1 MRPLEP
7 LKTVGLSSDTAIS
20 SIEAAYLLTDGL
32 DIFEKDVV
40 LSRPYSPELREA
52 LFSVLGEKGQLDLPH
67 YRQVEELVTQAH
79 IQAIKDLLEAVGL
92 QKPDVIGY
100 LGHTVLHRPQFKI
113 SYQIGDAQKV
123 ADTFQTQVVGRFA
136 QSDLVAGG
144 QGAPLYASFYDA
156 LTREEEKPLAVL
168 DIGGLASVTYIG
180 PNGELEAFV
189 IGPGNILINA
199 WMNRRLGAEMDF
211 NGENAIKGKP
221 DERVIQKLLKYKYF
235 SKDPPK
241 AADRQEFDELMQD
254 VEGMSVPDGA
264 ATLTLFVARL
274 IAQSISRYIPQPL
287 KKVIVCGGGAFN
299 PTLMRF
305 LRQSLPYTSFQV
317 FSELGWKGK
326 SLDAQGNAF
335 LAVRHLFGL
344 PISFPS
350 TTGVSE
356 PVSGGKVWLPRL
368 TEASK
373 NIPRE

>member
-7 LKTVGLSSDTAIS
+7 LKAVGLSSDTAIS

-67 YRQVEELVTQAH
+67 YRQVEELVTLAH
-79 IQAIKDLLEAVGL
+79 IQAIRDLLEAVGL

-100 LGHTVLHRPQFKI
+100 LGHTVLHQPQFKI

-221 DERVIQKLLKYKYF
+221 DERVIQKLLKYNF
-235 SKDPPK
+235 
-241 AADRQEFDELMQD
+241 
-254 VEGMSVPDGA
+254 
-264 ATLTLFVARL
+264 
-274 IAQSISRYIPQPL
+274 
-287 KKVIVCGGGAFN
+287 
-299 PTLMRF
+299 
-305 LRQSLPYTSFQV
+305 
-317 FSELGWKGK
+317 
-326 SLDAQGNAF
+326 
-335 LAVRHLFGL
+335 
-344 PISFPS
+344 
-350 TTGVSE
+350 
-356 PVSGGKVWLPRL
+356 
-368 TEASK
+368 
-373 NIPRE
+373 